1 MSKLKELIAELCP
14 NGVEYVKFDKICAY
28 IRGITYNKSKE
39 AKANDFN
46 PWKVLRANNI
56 TLSSNTLNFDDI
68 KLIKSDVKVKQEQF
82 LKKND
87 ILICAGSGSKEHIGK
102 VAFIT
107 SDMEYTF
114 GGFMAVIRCDSQLN
128 SRYMYHIL
136 TGDIFKKYLKYA
148 LNSTTINNLNMSV
161 MANFQFPV
169 PPLPVQEEIVRI
181 LDSFTS
187 LTAELQTKLQAE
199 LQARQKQYEYYRDTL
214 LQHDKKYPMVK
225 LGDIAIDIYRGSG
238 ITREQITEKGIPC
251 VRYGEIYTT
260 YNTWFSECISH
271 TSLENIS
278 NPKYF
283 EHGDILFAITGESVE
298 DIAKSVAYVGN
309 DKCLAGG
316 DIVVLKHEQE
326 PRYLAHV
333 LATYEAR
340 KQKSKGKIKSKVVH
354 SSVPAIKEIEI
365 PLPPLDIQK
374 RYADVLDNFEII
386 CNDLNIGLPKEIE
399 LRKKQYEFYRDCLL
413 TYAATGATIS
423 KRREEKR
430 REEKDIIRL
439 IQYVFGYVI
448 MPLSKVAT
456 CFRGAYITKKSTKP
470 GNVPVI
476 LGGQEPAYFIHE
488 SNHDGEI
495 VVIARSG
502 ASAGFVSYWN
512 EAVFITDG
520 FGYEADEELMLPKYL
535 FYTLKNKEK
544 QLNAMKRGAGVP
556 HVSGENLASILLSV
570 PTLEQQK
577 KIVSILDRFE
587 TLCNDMTA
595 GLPAEIE
602 ARQKQYEY
610 YRDRL
615 LSFPK
620 LT

>member
-14 NGVEYVKFDKICAY
+14 NGVEYVKIGDICEVSRGRVMSKDYLKENVGEYSVYSSQTENDGELGKIATYDFDGEYLTWTTDGANAGTVFYRRGKFSVTNICGLLKVKQKD
-28 IRGITYNKSKE
+28 IITKY
-39 AKANDFN
+39 
-46 PWKVLRANNI
+46 LYY
-56 TLSSNTLNFDDI
+56 TLSVEAPKYVNKGMGNPKLMSNVMS
-68 KLIKSDVKVKQEQF
+68 KVKVK
-82 LKKND
+82 
-87 ILICAGSGSKEHIGK
+87 I
-102 VAFIT
+102 
-107 SDMEYTF
+107 
-114 GGFMAVIRCDSQLN
+114 
-128 SRYMYHIL
+128 
-136 TGDIFKKYLKYA
+136 
-148 LNSTTINNLNMSV
+148 
-161 MANFQFPV
+161 
-169 PPLPVQEEIVRI
+169 PPIEIQQEIVRI

-187 LTAELQTKLQAE
+187 LTAELQAE

-430 REEKDIIRL
+430 REEKR
-439 IQYVFGYVI
+439 
-448 MPLSKVAT
+448 
-456 CFRGAYITKKSTKP
+456 R
-470 GNVPVI
+470 
-476 LGGQEPAYFIHE
+476 
-488 SNHDGEI
+488 
-495 VVIARSG
+495 
-502 ASAGFVSYWN
+502 
-512 EAVFITDG
+512 
-520 FGYEADEELMLPKYL
+520 EE
-535 FYTLKNKEK
+535 
-544 QLNAMKRGAGVP
+544 KRREG
-556 HVSGENLASILLSV
+556 HN
-570 PTLEQQK
+570 
-577 KIVSILDRFE
+577 
-587 TLCNDMTA
+587 
-595 GLPAEIE
+595 
-602 ARQKQYEY
+602 
-610 YRDRL
+610 
-615 LSFPK
+615 
-620 LT
+620 

>member
-14 NGVEYVKFDKICAY
+14 NGVEYIPLKELFNTRNGYTPSKTNKEFWENGTIPWFRMEDIRENGGILSNATQCVSEKAVKGSPFPENSIIVATSST
-28 IRGITYNKSKE
+28 IGVHALITVPSLANQRFTYLMLKE
-39 AKANDFN
+39 AYKDKFNIKFVYYCCFLLDDYCKANLNQSSFASVDMKKFN
-46 PWKVLRANNI
+46 K
-56 TLSSNTLNFDDI
+56 F
-68 KLIKSDVKVKQEQF
+68 
-82 LKKND
+82 
-87 ILICAGSGSKEHIGK
+87 C
-102 VAFIT
+102 
-107 SDMEYTF
+107 
-114 GGFMAVIRCDSQLN
+114 
-128 SRYMYHIL
+128 
-136 TGDIFKKYLKYA
+136 
-148 LNSTTINNLNMSV
+148 
-161 MANFQFPV
+161 FPV

-187 LTAELQTKLQAE
+187 LTAELQAE

-430 REEKDIIRL
+430 REEKR
-439 IQYVFGYVI
+439 
-448 MPLSKVAT
+448 
-456 CFRGAYITKKSTKP
+456 R
-470 GNVPVI
+470 
-476 LGGQEPAYFIHE
+476 
-488 SNHDGEI
+488 
-495 VVIARSG
+495 
-502 ASAGFVSYWN
+502 
-512 EAVFITDG
+512 
-520 FGYEADEELMLPKYL
+520 EE
-535 FYTLKNKEK
+535 
-544 QLNAMKRGAGVP
+544 KRREG
-556 HVSGENLASILLSV
+556 HN
-570 PTLEQQK
+570 
-577 KIVSILDRFE
+577 
-587 TLCNDMTA
+587 
-595 GLPAEIE
+595 
-602 ARQKQYEY
+602 
-610 YRDRL
+610 
-615 LSFPK
+615 
-620 LT
+620 